1 MAVHFKTK
9 SVLFNKPGLLVFF
22 IVLLYFNS
30 KCVNVVIFTLKAV
43 TLTLVNISTL
53 YLIKTKYMYVIK

>member
-9 SVLFNKPGLLVFF
+9 SVLFNKPGLLVLF

-30 KCVNVVIFTLKAV
+30 KVWML
-43 TLTLVNISTL
+43 
-53 YLIKTKYMYVIK
+53 